1 MNTTLDTWDYRIEQ
15 AAKILGLTPKEVEE
29 ILDHKDFK
37 ITSSE
42 LRLEMI
48 SDEEV
53 TPFGDLRKMFCD
65 EKGITLPKLRMAI
78 KYLRGPTGTKSTATK
93 VDPDLYAL
101 QQQFGIQVQL
111 EDLDITQLLQHYNPK
126 KPNKIHDI
134 LKSKYQDKYGAF
146 IAFKPDTTEVAI
158 AETIENIT
166 DLEAG
171 FKKQDAIFVN
181 GEMVHLYNV
190 GRVPSETVDEDP
202 MFVGVPLKGNR
213 STINYVNWTSA
224 SQDER
229 VFIRLLVE
237 SGRIDPK
244 NRIESAKLATTKME
258 ELKDMYPE
266 TYLKFKTLKKQQKL
280 PTLKIS
286 MQEAEMSKANN
297 PFGVKR
303 TY

>member
-78 KYLRGPTGTKSTATK
+78 KYLRGPTGPKSTATK